1 MHEVAHAAPVQ
12 PDTDVLTAPQL
23 IDRGLVARDPAV
35 GNLRDL
41 GIGNGG
47 SETTRDTV
55 ESIGQDASDALDNVM
70 AEYLDIPA
78 TISVDQGA
86 VVMVR
91 VNTDLEMF

>member
-1 MHEVAHAAPVQ
+1 MSIIGALPY
-12 PDTDVLTAPQL
+12 
-23 IDRGLVARDPAV
+23 IAV
-35 GNLRDL
+35 S
-41 GIGNGG
+41 GIEENGG

-55 ESIGQDASDALDNVM
+55 ESVGQDASEALDNVM

-91 VNTDLEMF
+91 VNIDLEMF